1 MEITFPGSDIFF
13 VHASNEVDRVK
24 VKIAPNL
31 FILNLSANLLPR
43 GSDLP

>member
-1 MEITFPGSDIFF
+1 MEVTFPGSDIFF
-13 VHASNEVDRVK
+13 VHASNNIDRVK
-24 VKIAPNL
+24 VKITSNL